1 MKDEKQLIEEIK
13 DQVKKELKEEKK
25 KEDEAE
31 KYIPKA
37 KSPGEKFV
45 KGFDYAFEGLVFAIN
60 NEKKYEIS
68 CANIYSCFIYFF
80 VLKCFKSRDDVF
92 GFFNC
97 LCNFL

>member
-45 KGFDYAFEGLVFAIN
+45 KDYSNWI
-60 NEKKYEIS
+60 
-68 CANIYSCFIYFF
+68 
-80 VLKCFKSRDDVF
+80 
-92 GFFNC
+92 
-97 LCNFL
+97 